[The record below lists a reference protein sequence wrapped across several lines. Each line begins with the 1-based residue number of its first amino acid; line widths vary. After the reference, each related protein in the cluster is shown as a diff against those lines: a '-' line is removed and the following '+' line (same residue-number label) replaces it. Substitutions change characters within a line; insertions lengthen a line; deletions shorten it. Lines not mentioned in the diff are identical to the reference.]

1 MVYVAYLFNASLLA
15 LRRAADD
22 TSNLPPAD
30 VVLKLRDFRVKRVHL
45 LLNLA
50 QLRRLALLLLLVERR
65 PLPLLP
71 VLRLPRESR
80 LRERRLELRQ
90 LRALGHFYCVARR

>member
-1 MVYVAYLFNASLLA
+1 MVTDLLNTSLLA

-30 VVLKLRDFRVKRVHL
+30 VVLELRDFRVERVHL

-50 QLRRLALLLLLVERR
+50 
-65 PLPLLP
+65 
-71 VLRLPRESR
+71 
-80 LRERRLELRQ
+80 
-90 LRALGHFYCVARR
+90 